1 MGFFIISQGAPVEEL
16 ASQELRNYPKISRY
30 RPRKRQGGENS
41 ARQPAEVMRKPNKAT
56 PIRQLLI
63 FQ

>member
-1 MGFFIISQGAPVEEL
+1 MFSDSPREEPVEEL
-16 ASQELRNYPKISRY
+16 ASQDARNYPNVCRY

-41 ARQPAEVMRKPNKAT
+41 ARQPAEVIMNNNKAAH
-56 PIRQLLI
+56 IRHLNN